1 MRIISIFDDFKNRG
15 GAQYI
20 TLSLAD
26 NLGDNTPIVLT
37 ITPLNLIHD
46 EYKTK
51 NIRFETMNIK
61 NILKYRNNTIIL
73 SHARKLTSILVLL
86 KRFLIKKL
94 NIIYIAHNVFN
105 NLKLFSLYPERIIAV
120 SNAVRQNLIDYFKI
134 DEKRIKVIFNG
145 IEDVYNDKVDK
156 NFYKKNN
163 DRIKIILIGR
173 LTKVKQQV
181 ELVCKTKGLLQDNV
195 EFYFAGEGED
205 SSLLMDAVSSY
216 SQYKILGHIDIKKEL
231 ANYDYV
237 CLFSEK
243 EGLPISLIEGCMF
256 GKPLIT
262 NNIPS
267 VLDINKHGYNG
278 FVVNNWQ
285 ELINC
290 INTLP
295 APGSNVYSELSSNA
309 RKQYLDLFSI
319 DKMLF
324 EYKYYIKC
332 YYEGN

>member
-51 NIRFETMNIK
+51 DIQFETMNIK

-86 KRFLIKKL
+86 NRFLIKKL

-105 NLKLFSLYPERIIAV
+105 NLKLFSLYPENIIAV

-134 DEKRIKVIFNG
+134 DEKKIKVIFNG

-181 ELVCKTKGLLQDNV
+181 ELVYKTKGLLQDNV

-205 SSLLMDAVSSY
+205 LSLLKDAVSSY

-231 ANYDYV
+231 TNYDYI
-237 CLFSEK
+237 CLFSVK

-262 NNIPS
+262 NDIPS

-324 EYKYYIKC
+324 EYKNYIKC